1 MAYAC
6 TSRRL
11 SIETYMKELNLVFSE
26 KSKLQFLGISK
37 LVPVPSISS
46 MWESQND
53 MFQQMQ
59 FQTKI
64 DFFGRGETR
73 IMEKETNIKL

>member
-1 MAYAC
+1 M
-6 TSRRL
+6 
-11 SIETYMKELNLVFSE
+11 NLVFSE
-26 KSKLQFLGISK
+26 KSKLQILGISI
-37 LVPVPSISS
+37 LVTVLSISS

-64 DFFGRGETR
+64 VFFGRGETR
-73 IMEKETNIKL
+73 INEKETNNTL